1 MRVPLPALL
10 GGSVLLLLLLR
21 WRRRRALWRKVAE
34 AQERQERSLV
44 RMEAAVQRFREQV
57 SGPRCISPRGILTWA
72 PSPPGTAA
80 RPPVRCL
87 PGSLYGPTG
96 IKCLYFPFLSRCVS
110 ASQRS
115 PLWQGWGGN
124 AARSSGR

>member
-10 GGSVLLLLLLR
+10 GGSALLLLLLR

-57 SGPRCISPRGILTWA
+57 SAGSPRSIPPRGLLTWA
-72 PSPPGTAA
+72 PSPWRAA
-80 RPPVRCL
+80 LPARGSPRPPVRCS
-87 PGSLYGPTG
+87 PGSLYGSTG
-96 IKCLYFPFLSRCVS
+96 I
-110 ASQRS
+110 
-115 PLWQGWGGN
+115 
-124 AARSSGR
+124 

>member
-10 GGSVLLLLLLR
+10 GGSALLLLLLR

-57 SGPRCISPRGILTWA
+57 SAGSRDPRSIPARGLLTWA
-72 PSPPGTAA
+72 PYPWRAVLPARGSP
-80 RPPVRCL
+80 RPPVRCS
-87 PGSLYGPTG
+87 PGSLYEHTG
-96 IKCLYFPFLSRCVS
+96 VYCYC
-110 ASQRS
+110 
-115 PLWQGWGGN
+115 
-124 AARSSGR
+124 